1 MSMHDKTCFIVL
13 GYLVVI
19 TSAVVVLAFI
29 SAKIKGY

>member
-1 MSMHDKTCFIVL
+1 MSTYDKMCFIEL
-13 GYLVVI
+13 GYLIVI